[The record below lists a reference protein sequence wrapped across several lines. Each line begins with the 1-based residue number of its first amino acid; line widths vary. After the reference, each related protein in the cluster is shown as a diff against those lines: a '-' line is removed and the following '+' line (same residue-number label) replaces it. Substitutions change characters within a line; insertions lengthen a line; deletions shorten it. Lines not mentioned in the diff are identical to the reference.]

1 MCGVVFRLILHYIF
15 TLAFLFIRFLVA
27 ERFNYK
33 PDVTNLS
40 NGNVSKWRKKSAF
53 ADRPRLSYLKEAVC
67 GRVSECVDLSSLL
80 YY

>member
-1 MCGVVFRLILHYIF
+1 VFRVILHYIF

-40 NGNVSKWRKKSAF
+40 NGNVSKWRKKLAL
-53 ADRPRLSYLKEAVC
+53 ADRAGISYLNLNIVGC
-67 GRVSECVDLSSLL
+67 D
-80 YY
+80 